1 MTSEQVVIPDIG
13 DAKDVEVI
21 EICVSVGER
30 VSVNDALIVIESD
43 KASMEVPAPYEGTIA
58 DISLVLGD
66 VVNTGDS
73 IATIDV
79 ESTATEP
86 AEETEERHSD
96 PTPEGAA
103 TSIELPTSE
112 STVDSQSKDQEE
124 DPVSEPVHAA
134 GASVYAGPAVRK
146 LARELGV
153 DLARV
158 NGSGAN
164 GRIVKDDVKS
174 FVKKS
179 FTQPESLATGTG
191 IPSIEL
197 PDFSRFGEIEEV
209 PLTRIRSRG
218 AENLS
223 RSWLNV
229 VHVTQHDEAD
239 ISELE
244 QFRSKLNSEAADKGD
259 RLTPVPFIIKACA
272 STLIEFP
279 QFNSSISSDR
289 KSLIQKKYIS
299 IGMAV
304 DTADGLV
311 VPVIRDADRKGV
323 REIAEEA
330 NSLAAAAQDKKLKPA
345 DLQGATFTVSSLGNI
360 GGTGFTPVVNA
371 PEVAILGVARMTV
384 KPVWMNG
391 EFVPRNVL
399 PLSLSYDHRAI
410 NGAEAG
416 RFVQALV
423 SRLVDIR
430 KLVL

>member
-1 MTSEQVVIPDIG
+1 MTAEQVVIPDIG

-21 EICVSVGER
+21 EICVAIGER
-30 VSVNDALIVIESD
+30 VAENDALIVIESD
-43 KASMEVPAPYEGTIA
+43 KASMEVPAPFEGTIA
-58 DISLVLGD
+58 DISLALGD

-73 IATIDV
+73 IATIEV
-79 ESTATEP
+79 EAATSK
-86 AEETEERHSD
+86 TEEAESD
-96 PTPEGAA
+96 STQERVETDQEPTPETRRDPQPA
-103 TSIELPTSE
+103 TQAIES
-112 STVDSQSKDQEE
+112 SA
-124 DPVSEPVHAA
+124 EPVRAA

-153 DLARV
+153 DLTRV

-179 FTQPESLATGTG
+179 FAEPTSLATGAG
-191 IPSIEL
+191 IPPIEL

-209 PLTRIRSRG
+209 PLSRIRSRG

-244 QFRSKLNSEAADKGD
+244 QFRSNLNSEATSKGD
-259 RLTPVPFIIKACA
+259 RLTPVPFVIKACA

-279 QFNSSISSDR
+279 QFNSSISPEL
-289 KSLIQKKYIS
+289 KTLIQKKYVN

-304 DTADGLV
+304 DTPDGLV
-311 VPVIRDADRKGV
+311 VPVIRDVDRKGV

-371 PEVAILGVARMTV
+371 PEVAILGVARMSV

>member
-1 MTSEQVVIPDIG
+1 MTAEQVVIPDIG

-30 VSVNDALIVIESD
+30 VGVNDALIVIESD
-43 KASMEVPAPYEGTIA
+43 KASMEVPAPFEGTIT

-79 ESTATEP
+79 ESTAVDSV
-86 AEETEERHSD
+86 EETEETRSD
-96 PTPEGAA
+96 SKPDKPESAD
-103 TSIELPTSE
+103 EKPTS
-112 STVDSQSKDQEE
+112 QPKI
-124 DPVSEPVHAA
+124 DPQPKGQVEEPVQAA

-153 DLARV
+153 DLTRV

-164 GRIVKDDVKS
+164 GRIIKDDVKS

-179 FTQPESLATGTG
+179 FAQPESLATGAG
-191 IPSIEL
+191 IPAIEL

-209 PLTRIRSRG
+209 PLSRIRSRG

-279 QFNSSISSDR
+279 QFNSSIGSDR
-289 KSLIQKKYIS
+289 KSLIQKKYIN

-330 NSLAAAAQDKKLKPA
+330 NSLAVAAQDKKLKPA

>member
-1 MTSEQVVIPDIG
+1 MTAEQVVIPDIG

-30 VSVNDALIVIESD
+30 VAVNDALIVIESD
-43 KASMEVPAPYEGTIA
+43 KASMEVPAPFDGTVA
-58 DISLVLGD
+58 DISLALGD

-79 ESTATEP
+79 DSTASAAVEKSESDSIPDKAEVVSEEPISESKGDPQPQRHTEEP
-86 AEETEERHSD
+86 ASD
-96 PTPEGAA
+96 PVRA
-103 TSIELPTSE
+103 
-112 STVDSQSKDQEE
+112 V
-124 DPVSEPVHAA
+124 

-153 DLARV
+153 DLTQV

-164 GRIVKDDVKS
+164 GRIIKDDVKS

-179 FTQPESLATGTG
+179 FTQPDSLKTGAG
-191 IPSIEL
+191 IPAIEL
-197 PDFSRFGEIEEV
+197 PDFSHFGEIEEI
-209 PLTRIRSRG
+209 PLSRIRTRG

-244 QFRSKLNSEAADKGD
+244 QFRNKLNSEASGNSA

-272 STLIEFP
+272 STLLEFP
-279 QFNSSISSDR
+279 QFNSSISPNL
-289 KSLIQKKYIS
+289 KSLIQKKYVN

-311 VPVIRDADRKGV
+311 VPVIRGADRKGV

-330 NSLAAAAQDKKLKPA
+330 NSLAAAAQDKKLKPG

-384 KPVWMNG
+384 KPVWKNG

>member
-1 MTSEQVVIPDIG
+1 MTAEQVVIPDIG

-21 EICVSVGER
+21 EICVAIGER
-30 VSVNDALIVIESD
+30 VAENDALIVIESD
-43 KASMEVPAPYEGTIA
+43 KASMEVPAPFEGTIA
-58 DISLVLGD
+58 DISMALGD

-73 IATIDV
+73 IATIEV
-79 ESTATEP
+79 EAATSKTTD
-86 AEETEERHSD
+86 ETKEAQSDLTQERVETD
-96 PTPEGAA
+96 REPTPETRRDPQPATQAIESAA
-103 TSIELPTSE
+103 
-112 STVDSQSKDQEE
+112 
-124 DPVSEPVHAA
+124 EPARAA
-134 GASVYAGPAVRK
+134 GASVYAGPAARK

-153 DLARV
+153 DLTRV
-158 NGSGAN
+158 NGSGTN

-179 FTQPESLATGTG
+179 FAEPTSLATGAG
-191 IPSIEL
+191 IPPIEL

-209 PLTRIRSRG
+209 PLSRIRSRG

-244 QFRSKLNSEAADKGD
+244 QFRSNLNSESTNKGD
-259 RLTPVPFIIKACA
+259 RLTPVPFIIKVCA

-279 QFNSSISSDR
+279 QFNSSISPDL
-289 KSLIQKKYIS
+289 KTLIQKKYVN

-304 DTADGLV
+304 DTPDGLV

-371 PEVAILGVARMTV
+371 PEVAILGVARMSV